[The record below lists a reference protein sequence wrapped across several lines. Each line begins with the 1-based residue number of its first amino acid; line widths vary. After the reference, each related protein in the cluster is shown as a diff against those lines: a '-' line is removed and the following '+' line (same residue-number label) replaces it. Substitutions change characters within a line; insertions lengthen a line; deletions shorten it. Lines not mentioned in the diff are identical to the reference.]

1 MEFNAKHAQDF
12 LNYTL
17 ATVESIQVLNNS
29 GQLCGRAGFTFNMVF
44 HDGDQMPVRE
54 RFWQVFDLFCQ
65 TLPMEKML
73 WWHGGLPTPF
83 LGKHAQ
89 KNLTN
94 LKFNTQ
100 RPTYAIMINMASENP
115 AHKRN
120 AQPFWGDHAQDYFIK
135 TYIQNTSSTRHQH
148 HEHGG
153 GSSMSAIRLGLPVS
167 WIRNGGNTARLIRR
181 SVEIMQPFWAT
192 AGWGI
197 IPPIQELNFNWGA
210 NGAQRKLYPWLL
222 RYPELDAIDTYTLTD
237 SAFNRAMSSINWINY
252 VSDPLLDQ
260 LGGREAV
267 RARIDASQTLSCADV
282 GNCLMIQAGA
292 FPTLSD
298 AKLNQLPLPGFG
310 EAARLLKPIRAEG
323 VLNGWISHDGASD
336 PEDQNW
342 QRDCAA
348 WFSRFDQC

>member
-1 MEFNAKHAQDF
+1 MEFNTKHAQDF
-12 LNYTL
+12 LNNTL
-17 ATVESIQVLNNS
+17 ATVDSIQVLNDS
-29 GQLCGRAGFTFNMVF
+29 GKLCGRAGFTFNMVF

-65 TLPMEKML
+65 TLPMKEMV
-73 WWHGGLPTPF
+73 WWHGGTPTPF
-83 LGKHAQ
+83 LGKRAQ
-89 KNLTN
+89 KKLVEF
-94 LKFNTQ
+94 KMRAQ
-100 RPTYAIMINMASENP
+100 HPTTAILIKMASDNP
-115 AHKRN
+115 AHKKN
-120 AQPFWGDHAQDYFIK
+120 AQPFWGDYAQEYFIK
-135 TYIQNTSSTRHQH
+135 TDLQNTFFTWHKHNQC
-148 HEHGG
+148 GCG
-153 GSSMSAIRLGLPVS
+153 PSMSMVRLGLPVS
-167 WIRNGGNTARLIRR
+167 WIRNGGDTAGLIRQ

-197 IPPIQELNFNWGA
+197 VPAIQVTEINRWDRSQQA
-210 NGAQRKLYPWLL
+210 LYPWLQ
-222 RYPELDAIDTYTLTD
+222 RYPELDAIDSHTLTD
-237 SAFNRAMSSINWINY
+237 PAFNRAMSSINWINY

-298 AKLNQLPLPGFG
+298 ASQNQLPLPGFG

-336 PEDQNW
+336 TEDQNW
-342 QRDCAA
+342 QRDCAE

>member
-12 LNYTL
+12 LNHTL

-65 TLPMEKML
+65 TLPMKQMV
-73 WWHGGLPTPF
+73 WWWSGTPTPF
-83 LGKHAQ
+83 LGKRAQ
-89 KNLTN
+89 KQLAE
-94 LKFNTQ
+94 LKMNAQ
-100 RPTYAIMINMASENP
+100 RPTSAIFIKMASDNP
-115 AHKRN
+115 AHKKN
-120 AQPFWGDHAQDYFIK
+120 AEPFWGNHAQEYLIK
-135 TYIQNTSSTRHQH
+135 TALQNTFFTWHKHNQY
-148 HEHGG
+148 GCG
-153 GSSMSAIRLGLPVS
+153 PSMSMVRLGLPVA
-167 WIRNGGNTARLIRR
+167 WIRNGGDTAGLIRR

-197 IPPIQELNFNWGA
+197 IPSIDEPFNWGA
-210 NGAQRKLYPWLL
+210 GGAQRNLYPWLL
-222 RYPELDAIDTYTLTD
+222 RYPELDAINSLALTD
-237 SAFNRAMSSINWINY
+237 PAFNRAMSSINWINY